1 MSKKTVL
8 VTGCSDG
15 GMGSALAIALHE
27 ASFRVIASARNPA
40 KLSEVKGHAI
50 ETVALDVQSE
60 ESLQAAVLEVSSLT
74 GGSLD
79 VLVNNAGM
87 GYMMPLSDASTSK
100 SKDLF
105 DVNVWALLSTTQSF
119 LPLLLQSKKGA
130 MVVNNTSIDSV
141 VPAPFQGVYNA
152 SKAAAAMI
160 SANFRLELSPFG
172 IKVID
177 LKTGGVKTNFF
188 ANASK
193 LDPKLPPNSL
203 YTAARASIEKSMRG
217 EQFESS
223 SVDRNVWAKGVASD
237 LSKASPPLKVW
248 RGDAAFMVWIS
259 TFLPMNAFDS
269 LLKKMTGLSE
279 LEKQI
284 RIQGK
289 DKIMAD
295 SGFIAKALR
304 RSGLMATTI

>member
-27 ASFRVIASARNPA
+27 VGFRVIASARNPA
-40 KLSEVKGHAI
+40 KLSEVKGRGI
-50 ETVALDVQSE
+50 ETIALDVRSE

-79 VLVNNAGM
+79 VLINNAGI
-87 GYMMPLSDASTSK
+87 GYMTALSDASISK
-100 SKDLF
+100 SKDIF
-105 DVNVWALLSTTQSF
+105 DVNVWGLLSTTQSF

-141 VPAPFQGVYNA
+141 VSAPFQGVYNA

-160 SANFRLELSPFG
+160 SANFRLELSSFG

-177 LKTGGVKTNFF
+177 LKTGGVKTNFW
-188 ANASK
+188 ANTNK
-193 LDPKLPPNSL
+193 VDTKLPPNSL
-203 YTAARASIEKSMRG
+203 YTAASASIEKSMRG
-217 EQFESS
+217 DPFEPS
-223 SVDRNVWAKGVASD
+223 SVDRHVWAKAVAGD
-237 LSKASPPLKVW
+237 LSKASPPLKIW
-248 RGDAAFMVWIS
+248 RGDSAFTIWIG

-269 LLKKMTGLSE
+269 VLKKMTGLSE
-279 LEKQI
+279 LERQI

-289 DKIMAD
+289 DKIVAD
-295 SGFIAKALR
+295 SGFISKSLQP
-304 RSGLMATTI
+304 SGLTATAI

>member
-15 GMGSALAIALHE
+15 GVGSALAIALQE
-27 ASFRVIASARNPA
+27 AGFRVIASARSPA
-40 KLSEVKGHAI
+40 RLSEVKGHAI
-50 ETVALDVQSE
+50 ETVVLEIQSE
-60 ESLQAAVLEVSSLT
+60 ESLQGAVLEVSSLT

-87 GYMMPLSDASTSK
+87 GYMMPLSDASVSK

-119 LPLLLQSKKGA
+119 LPLLLQSKKAA

-141 VPAPFQGVYNA
+141 VSAPFQGVYNA

-160 SANFRLELSPFG
+160 SANFRLELSPFV

-177 LKTGGVKTNFF
+177 LKTGGVKTKFF
-188 ANASK
+188 TNASK
-193 LDPKLPPNSL
+193 LEPKLTPNSL
-203 YTAARASIEKSMRG
+203 YTAAHTSIEKSMRG

-259 TFLPMNAFDS
+259 TFLPMNAFDR

-279 LEKQI
+279 LERQT

-289 DKIMAD
+289 DKIIAD
-295 SGFIAKALR
+295 SGFIAKALP
-304 RSGLMATTI
+304 GLMTTTI